1 MTQIRAITSLE
12 ARTAR
17 RIGLGDTA
25 TRVGPWELVSLAAEG
40 VLARVYRARPAG
52 ARRDVAASYALK
64 VLRHEWDNDRRAV
77 ELIRREAIVGR
88 QVANPHVVPVLAAGT
103 GEPPYYVVTPWLEGV
118 SLATRLAQGD
128 RFDLPVALWIARQI
142 AEALDGMAAAGWM
155 HGDVKPANIMISPN
169 GHATLIDLGFARH
182 RDEGGSIIERYVA
195 GTCRYAAPELLTSA
209 LRPDIRSDIYSLGVV
224 LYEMLAGRLPFQAQ
238 TLAELAEQH
247 QRARPLKLRVLV
259 PSLPRAVAGL
269 VHQML
274 AKEPLRRPQTP
285 REAAAKLAALEIETF
300 SERAG

>member
-1 MTQIRAITSLE
+1 MTQTRAITSVV

-52 ARRDVAASYALK
+52 APRDVAASYALK
-64 VLRHEWDNDRRAV
+64 LLRPEWDNDGRAV

-103 GEPPYYVVTPWLEGV
+103 GEPPYYVVTPWLEGAT
-118 SLATRLAQGD
+118 LATRLARGD
-128 RFDLPVALWIARQI
+128 RFDLPVALWIARQV
-142 AEALDGMAAAGWM
+142 AEALEGITAAGWM
-155 HGDVKPANIMISPN
+155 HGDVKPANILISPS

-195 GTCRYAAPELLTSA
+195 GTCSYAAPELLTSA

-224 LYEMLAGRLPFQAQ
+224 LYEMLAGRLPFEAQ
-238 TLAELAEQH
+238 TLAELVEQH
-247 QRARPLKLRVLV
+247 QRARPAKLRVLAPEV
-259 PSLPRAVAGL
+259 PRAVARF

-285 REAAAKLAALEIETF
+285 REAVMRLAAMEIETF
-300 SERAG
+300 SERAL